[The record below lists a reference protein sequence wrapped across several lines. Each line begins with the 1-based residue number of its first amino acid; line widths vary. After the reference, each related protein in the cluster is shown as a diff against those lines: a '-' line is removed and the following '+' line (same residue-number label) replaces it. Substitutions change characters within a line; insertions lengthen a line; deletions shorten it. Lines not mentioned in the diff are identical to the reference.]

1 MGGPGSDRRICSC
14 GTQLAGD
21 NRDGVCASC
30 LRTREMGSAAVPPSF
45 WADAAIQQALAQQHM
60 GRLLRAWRTHPGHAV
75 PISQMEAARRLHTS
89 QGRLSHD
96 ERARSTDGW
105 PLERLRHWATVM
117 EVPHELLWF
126 SSGPA
131 VGNGPGTWASTATAP
146 PSTRE
151 SREVTAWDDSTTIEL
166 AGDLVNEES
175 MVDRRQ
181 FTRSLVGFMAGGLLL
196 EDLEHWLI
204 PAAGPVEEKRSSQIG
219 LTEVEQLEQAA
230 EMFRAWDHEFG
241 GGLRRR
247 AVVGQLGDVT
257 TELRMFSHPQPI
269 RLRLFTVM
277 ARLAECAAMMS
288 WDAGDGGRAQRFYVT
303 ALRAAKEAGDRQ
315 FGANVLAA
323 MARQLYYLDQPTDGL
338 ELVRLAQVGVGSSGD
353 PLIRSML
360 ATREAWGYALQ
371 GRVQA
376 FRRTTGQAEDLFAS
390 GWADGHPTWITY
402 FDQGEL
408 AGVTG
413 GRLLELARS
422 QPGLAEEAANAI
434 TQAVEVRA
442 GTALRSSAL
451 DRLGLVEARLI
462 QRELDAAAQLGHE
475 AADAVEQTT
484 SDRARVKLQEVYDLT
499 ATYTN
504 HEPVA
509 ELRLRLGE
517 LLTASAA

>member
-1 MGGPGSDRRICSC
+1 MSRPGHDRRTCSC
-14 GTQLAGD
+14 GAQLASD

-30 LRTREMGSAAVPPSF
+30 ARPGSRRASAVPAAF
-45 WADAAIQQALAQQHM
+45 WADSSIQQALAQQHM
-60 GRLLRAWRTHPGHAV
+60 GKLLRAWRTHPGHPV
-75 PISQMEAARRLHTS
+75 PISQLEASRLLHTS

-105 PLERLRHWATVM
+105 PLDRLRQWAAVM
-117 EVPHELLWF
+117 AVPHELLWF
-126 SSGPA
+126 SPGPA
-131 VGNGPGTWASTATAP
+131 AAVEPKSW
-146 PSTRE
+146 PSTVPSPLSAAGMPE
-151 SREVTAWDDSTTIEL
+151 ANAWDESTTVEL
-166 AGDLVNEES
+166 ADDLVSEES
-175 MVDRRQ
+175 MIDRRQ

-196 EDLEHWLI
+196 EDLEHWLT
-204 PAAGPVEEKRSSQIG
+204 PASTPAQHKRRSQIG

-247 AVVGQLGDVT
+247 AVIGQLSDVT
-257 TELRMFSHPQPI
+257 TELRTFSHPQPL
-269 RLRLFTVM
+269 RLRLFAVM

-338 ELVRLAQVGVGSSGD
+338 ELVRLAQAGLGPSGD
-353 PLIRSML
+353 PLIHSML

-376 FRRTTGQAEDLFAS
+376 FRRTTGQAEELFTAD
-390 GWADGHPTWITY
+390 WADDHPTWITY

-413 GRLLELARS
+413 GRLLELARL
-422 QPGLAEEAANAI
+422 QPSLAEEAASLIAGAI
-434 TQAVEVRA
+434 DSRA

-462 QRELDAAAQLGHE
+462 QRELDAAAVLGHE
-475 AADAVEQTT
+475 AADVVEQTT
-484 SDRARVKLQEVYDLT
+484 SDRARVKLQEVFDLT
-499 ATYTN
+499 ATYTS

-509 ELRLRLGE
+509 ALRLRLGE